1 MNPFATTIATIAI
14 IALSAFFVAA
24 EFSLINARTLT
35 GCLQGGGCAR

>member
-24 EFSLINARTLT
+24 EFADFIQEQQAAIRRA
-35 GCLQGGGCAR
+35 QQA